1 MDASDPACPTRDCES
16 GVVALRLRRPT
27 DDQLA
32 ALLERCRSDRLSYEP
47 IGASLD
53 PAVAVPGLH
62 RRRWTT
68 ALHGASAFDRGV
80 DAIQAWAAQRG
91 SGLVVAADGP
101 IAVGTNVALGVP
113 LPVGFVDS
121 TCRIVAVVDEP
132 NRYGFA
138 YGTLSVHPA
147 RGEEAFVI
155 VRDDDGGVRF
165 DVEAVSTPRQVLA
178 RLIPPVARRL
188 QDTAVHRYLS
198 AMVRAVG

>member
-1 MDASDPACPTRDCES
+1 M
-16 GVVALRLRRPT
+16 ALRLRRPT

-32 ALLERCRSDRLSYEP
+32 ELLERCRADRLSYEP
-47 IGASLD
+47 VGASLD
-53 PAVAVPGLH
+53 PSVTVAGLH

-68 ALHGASAFDRGV
+68 ALPGVSAFDRGA
-80 DAIQAWAAQRG
+80 DALRAWAVQRG

-113 LPVGFVDS
+113 LPVGFVDA

-155 VRDDDGGVRF
+155 VRDGDGGVRF
-165 DVEAVSTPRQVLA
+165 DVDAVSSPRQVLA
-178 RLIPPVARRL
+178 RLVPPVANRL
-188 QDTAVHRYLS
+188 QDAAVRRYLS